1 MTLILNIL
9 NYRMVNK
16 LIFLFS
22 NKEKKQSF
30 FLIVIIVINVIMEL
44 FGLALLIPTISL
56 FFDED
61 YLNSSILLK
70 NIKDLIESYNID
82 SLSFFLISI
91 IIVFF
96 FKSIIQFLVTYKQ
109 KKIVSDLNK
118 NLSNRLFFAYLNQ
131 PYLYYTEK
139 NRSKIIHYLQ
149 TEMNHFFLFFES
161 LIGLIGEIFI
171 AGGMYFLILYVEPIG
186 TLILT
191 LIYLFASLIYF
202 SFFNKKLKKW
212 GAIRINLDQIFSK
225 LILESIGGIKHIIL
239 NNLKDNISDFFKS
252 QNKIK
257 ARYSSYHLTVAQ
269 LPRIYFELVAI
280 TSIISFIMIL
290 VLLGKEN
297 ASLLVTITVFG
308 AVSFKL
314 LPSANKI
321 ISNYQTLK
329 YYRSSLDNI
338 YKEVDEMIIEKSDP
352 IINVDNFIYVDKICV
367 SNISFSYDNKI
378 ELINNLSFD
387 IFKGE
392 MIGISG
398 KSGAGKSTLINILT
412 GLIKP
417 LSGNIQCDGRSIFEN
432 IIAWQSII
440 GYVPQSVFLTD
451 DTIKKNIIYDDS
463 DFNEVRLRDS
473 LIKLDLS
480 EWIDNLPDGI
490 ETLVGEE
497 GIKISGGQKQRI
509 GIAAALY
516 KDPDILIFDESTN
529 SLDNKTEKDIL
540 NSIKK
545 LKGSKTIILVSHEL
559 SVLSKCDRIINL

>member
-161 LIGLIGEIFI
+161 LIGLIGEILI